1 MGLLLQFVTMMKAF
15 TLLSAIALLTGCSTG
30 YHSQNFFGNGFSE
43 VKTSPDS
50 FIVSF
55 KGNGYSKTDKMMKY
69 ALRRA
74 SELAL
79 ENGYKYFKIV
89 HTMET
94 SNYTGS
100 TSSISKDPSFSIRIK
115 CLAEKSNDPD
125 EVDAEF
131 FLTNN
136 L

>member
-1 MGLLLQFVTMMKAF
+1 MQKSIILVSLV
-15 TLLSAIALLTGCSTG
+15 ALLASCSTH
-30 YHSQNFFGNGFSE
+30 YQKQNMFGNGFSE
-43 VKTSPDS
+43 VRTSPDS
-50 FIVSF
+50 FIVNF

-74 SELAL
+74 SELTL

-89 HTMET
+89 HTLDT

-100 TSSISKDPSFSIRIK
+100 SSSLTKAPAFSIRIK
-115 CLAEKSNDPD
+115 CTLEKTNDPE

-131 FLTNN
+131 FLKNN
-136 L
+136 H